1 MKLES
6 MRATYTQQADCC
18 TSSTDDNV
26 LEAVIEDG
34 GGGPYIVIK
43 TERWALDGDRLGEF
57 TDTLRALWKQV
68 EDAKEPGHG

>member
-6 MRATYTQQADCC
+6 MRATYTQVADSCAP
-18 TSSTDDNV
+18 TGIDVNMLDAS
-26 LEAVIEDG
+26 IEDA

-43 TERWALDGDRLGEF
+43 TERWALDGDKLDEF

-68 EDAKEPGHG
+68 EDAKNG